1 MKKCYAGSLKFIFIL
16 TTVLTMGCF
25 QVYGQFEG
33 KIIYDVSYHTD
44 DAELKGMIDLF
55 PKQSQLILS
64 GQNSR
69 FQQDVSGG
77 GQQVFISDINR
88 GKHTLVMSFLGSVFK
103 VSLSQD
109 EMAQLEAMPEQQV
122 HYGDE
127 TKIIAG
133 LECKLAYT
141 LHGGDTLRHYYNS
154 DLYKGN
160 LLPQFQGIEGLVLEY
175 ELQQNGLRIHFK
187 VKDLVQE
194 PISADWFEVSDKIRE
209 ISFEDFAKAFVY
221 KKQS

>member
-1 MKKCYAGSLKFIFIL
+1 MKKCYPGSVKFIFVLI
-16 TTVLTMGCF
+16 TALTMGCF

-33 KIIYDVSYHTD
+33 KIIYDVSYKTD
-44 DAELKGMIDLF
+44 DTELKGMIDLF
-55 PKQSQLILS
+55 PKQSQLIIS

-69 FQQDVSGG
+69 FQQEVSGG
-77 GQQVFISDINR
+77 GQQVFISDITR
-88 GKHTLVMSFLGSVFK
+88 GQHTLVMSFLGSVFK
-103 VSLSQD
+103 VNLSQN
-109 EMAQLEAMPEQQV
+109 EMAQLEAMPAQKV
-122 HYGDE
+122 HYVDE
-127 TKIIAG
+127 TKMISG

-141 LHGGDTLRHYYNS
+141 LHDGDTLRHYYNA
-154 DLYKGN
+154 DIYKGN

-175 ELQQNGLRIHFK
+175 ELYQNGLWIHFK

-194 PISADWFEVSDKIRE
+194 PISAEWFEVSDKIRE